1 MHLYSITV
9 IRYSS
14 LNNSCIVLFSCIQR
28 SSWSCISSQCCWKSN
43 KDEDYTNHSFTGGV
57 FFSCQQIELYGPF
70 QISILWWMVDRDRGI
85 AALAPKSVGLS
96 DSALCD
102 RQMCG
107 ARRQAPG
114 RRGWEILATNPW
126 LASQHQH
133 SAARP
138 DCACAVQ
145 LSVDK

>member
-43 KDEDYTNHSFTGGV
+43 KDEDYTNQRFTWGV
-57 FFSCQQIELYGPF
+57 FFSCQQIVWA
-70 QISILWWMVDRDRGI
+70 ISNIHTLTLVDFGWWSWDRGI
-85 AALAPKSVGLS
+85 GAKIGWFEWLSSVWSADVRCQAP
-96 DSALCD
+96 
-102 RQMCG
+102 
-107 ARRQAPG
+107 APG